1 MRPNLISV
9 FEMRN
14 WPAVRAPQDF
24 LPLLSA
30 PCSPAPK
37 TSAVFPGAS
46 CLVLMASRQICF
58 LSSELACNAAFQ
70 STSPTGTIYGAASSN
85 DGKMNSHSL
94 STLSPGR
101 SWTPERGSPKWSE
114 WVFEM
119 VGRGLAAIPL

>member
-14 WPAVRAPQDF
+14 WLAMQAPQDF

-30 PCSPAPK
+30 PCSPALK
-37 TSAVFPGAS
+37 TSAAFPVAS
-46 CLVLMASRQICF
+46 CLVLMASEQICF
-58 LSSELACNAAFQ
+58 PSSKLVCNAAFH
-70 STSPTGTIYGAASSN
+70 STSRSVTIYGAASSN

-101 SWTPERGSPKWSE
+101 SWTPERGSSKWSE

-119 VGRGLAAIPL
+119 VGRGLVAIPF